1 MQFTRRTY
9 PKSENQFLRFQVGR
23 MELRKMRIP
32 IYGENKM
39 FICECEGSQTTAV
52 FHLLGWGDTMDK
64 AEAMAESK
72 I

>member
-1 MQFTRRTY
+1 
-9 PKSENQFLRFQVGR
+9 